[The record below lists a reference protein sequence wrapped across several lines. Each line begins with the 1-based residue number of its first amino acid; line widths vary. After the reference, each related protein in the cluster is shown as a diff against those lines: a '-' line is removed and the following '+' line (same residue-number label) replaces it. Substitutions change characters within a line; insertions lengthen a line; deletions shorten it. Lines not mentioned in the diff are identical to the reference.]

1 MLKQDLWSTRCRRV
15 ICTLMRGMA
24 ALSLTSLGM
33 AATPDAELAEG
44 RPDHST
50 KATSAPIPGISLHRE
65 AGFLDLDA
73 TVIGHGCEWLELV
86 ACTPGSREH
95 EALVT
100 IDAKPSDLH
109 LALLLLG
116 MDPGTPQTGVRG
128 DEGWTIVP
136 PTGPKVD
143 LQFVLTTEEGQ
154 GERLVPVES
163 WVFDRAADAPL
174 VDHPDGGWIFTG
186 SRFVRDS
193 RDPQSPE
200 VYLADV
206 NGTAVSLVH
215 FGDETIGR
223 DTAVTES
230 DDGQNLTPH
239 AEVMPPNGTRIRLR
253 ISALRLN
260 AGQPEP

>member
-1 MLKQDLWSTRCRRV
+1 MLKQDPSPTLSYWV
-15 ICTLMRGMA
+15 IRTLLGAMA
-24 ALSLTSLGM
+24 LLSLTSPGM
-33 AATPDAELAEG
+33 AATPDAELTEG
-44 RPDHST
+44 RPVHST
-50 KATSAPIPGISLHRE
+50 EATPAPMPGITFDRE
-65 AGFLDLDA
+65 AGFIDLDA

-116 MDPGTPQTGVRG
+116 MEPGTPQTGVRG
-128 DEGWTIVP
+128 HEGWTIVP

-143 LQFVLTTEEGQ
+143 LQFALTTEQGQ

-163 WVFDRAADAPL
+163 WVFDRATDAPL
-174 VDHPDGGWIFTG
+174 VDHLDGGWIFTG

-239 AEVMPPNGTRIRLR
+239 AEIMPPNGTRIRLR
-253 ISALRLN
+253 ISALRPN